1 VAGIQCIDSTFSFGP
16 HRGIKICDILA
27 NILFSMCM
35 IVMVIWALLPQ
46 PLRHCA
52 TTQKVA
58 GLIPV
63 GAIGVFLLLATLWPW
78 GQLSLLTETSTR
90 CVSWGIKGAGA

>member
-1 VAGIQCIDSTFSFGP
+1 
-16 HRGIKICDILA
+16 
-27 NILFSMCM
+27 MCM